1 MSQALICIVPG
12 IPETDAIITN
22 LCTAGFEAHDISVL
36 VPDKFGAGDLAY
48 EMHTKAPEGIAI
60 GLGFGILVGSLSG
73 LAISSGVL
81 SMPQFPMIS
90 ATDSIFTILICIAI
104 AVLLGSLI
112 GGVVGLFIPEYEV
125 IQYESRI
132 REGNIL
138 LSVHAENNHELQRA
152 EKIVKKEAASNIHY
166 IDEKKVA

>member
-22 LCTAGFEAHDISVL
+22 LRTAGFEPHDISVL

-60 GLGFGILVGSLSG
+60 GLGVGILLGSICG
-73 LAISSGVL
+73 LVVVSGVVSL
-81 SMPQFPMIS
+81 PLFS
-90 ATDSIFTILICIAI
+90 AIAATGSIFATLICIAI
-104 AVLLGSLI
+104 AVMLGSLI
-112 GGVVGLFIPEYEV
+112 GGVIGIFIPEYEV
-125 IQYESRI
+125 KQYESRI

-138 LSVHAENNHELQRA
+138 LSVHTENNHELQRA
-152 EKIVKKEAASNIHY
+152 EMIVKKEAASNIHY